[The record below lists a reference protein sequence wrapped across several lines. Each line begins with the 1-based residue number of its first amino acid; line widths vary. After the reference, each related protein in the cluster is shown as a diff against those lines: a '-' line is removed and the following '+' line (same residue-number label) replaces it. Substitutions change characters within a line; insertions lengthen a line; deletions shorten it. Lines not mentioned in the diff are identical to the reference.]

1 MLAEI
6 FLLRLQ
12 TILRAAAPNNAPAAG
27 SDPRFVPIT
36 LPRA

>member
-12 TILRAAAPNNAPAAG
+12 TILREAPANEAG
-27 SDPRFVPIT
+27 KPRDPRFVPIT
-36 LPRA
+36 SRP